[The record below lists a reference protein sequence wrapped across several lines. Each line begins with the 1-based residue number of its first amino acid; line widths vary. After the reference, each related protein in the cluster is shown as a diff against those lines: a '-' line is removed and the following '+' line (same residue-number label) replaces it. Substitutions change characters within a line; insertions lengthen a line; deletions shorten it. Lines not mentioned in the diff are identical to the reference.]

1 MTGRSHAVHG
11 DRGVVI
17 TRGDD
22 TELIVAGVVTGDV
35 PLVDTDG
42 ETTGYTRFA
51 SVVDADSP
59 DEAEQ
64 TRPLALTQAGT
75 TES

>member
-1 MTGRSHAVHG
+1 MRYKVIGVWDHQG
-11 DRGVVI
+11 D
-17 TRGDD
+17 DD
-22 TELIVAGVVTGDV
+22 TELIVAGVVAGDV

-51 SVVDADSP
+51 TVVDADSP
-59 DEAEQ
+59 DEAEH
-64 TRPLALTQAGT
+64 LALKLAVT